1 MEDLLAVLAESGASR
16 VFGVSVGALIA
27 LEAAR
32 AGATISQV
40 AAYEPAL
47 LAQPDPYTGW
57 VGRFDAEMAQ
67 GDTAAALVTSLYGL
81 DLAPT
86 AMKLMPRSLL
96 EALTNK
102 VMRNED
108 QKATS
113 DTVTM
118 RQLAPTLRYE
128 GLLLAEMAG
137 TAGTFAD
144 LDADVLLIGGAM
156 KRPAFIRPAFDL
168 LAQTLPHHRGVMI
181 PGLGH
186 GGSSDVG
193 PANRDG
199 KQERAAPVIRSLLP
213 AMTETKAVVV
223 NGLFKRYGTVTAVRG
238 ASFAVRQ
245 NEIFALLGP
254 NGAGKTTILEILE
267 GFRQS

>member
-1 MEDLLAVLAESGASR
+1 MAATSRPAATPSWPWRWPTRSRSTCLTAGAGGCPGRTEPEHSIRTEVEDLEAVLAESDASR

-32 AGATISQV
+32 TLPAIRQV

-47 LAQPDPYTGW
+47 LAQPDRYTAW
-57 VGRFDAEMAQ
+57 VCRFDEEMAR

-86 AMKLMPRSLL
+86 VMKLMPRPLL
-96 EALTNK
+96 KALTNQA
-102 VMRNED
+102 MRSED
-108 QKATS
+108 KKATN

-118 RQLAPTLRYE
+118 RQVAPTLRYE

-137 TAGTFAD
+137 TAGSFAN
-144 LDADVLLIGGAM
+144 LDADVLLIGGSM
-156 KRPAFIRPAFDL
+156 KRPAFIRPAFEA
-168 LAQTLPHHRGVMI
+168 LAQTLPHNRCVLI

-193 PANRDG
+193 PANRG
-199 KQERAAPVIRSLLP
+199 GQPERVAPVIRS
-213 AMTETKAVVV
+213 
-223 NGLFKRYGTVTAVRG
+223 F
-238 ASFAVRQ
+238 FA
-245 NEIFALLGP
+245 GHD
-254 NGAGKTTILEILE
+254 
-267 GFRQS
+267 